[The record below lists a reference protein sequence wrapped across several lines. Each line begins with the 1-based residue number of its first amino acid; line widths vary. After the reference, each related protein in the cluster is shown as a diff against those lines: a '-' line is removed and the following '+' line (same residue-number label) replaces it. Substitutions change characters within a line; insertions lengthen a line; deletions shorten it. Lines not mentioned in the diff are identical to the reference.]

1 MVKITYFSF
10 LLLLIFC
17 TISNSSPRENLFSD
31 LREKMITN
39 QIVARGIKDTQVIE
53 AMRKVPRH
61 FFVPENS
68 RESAYDD
75 RPLPIGEGQTISQPY
90 IVAFM
95 TEALDLSPEDKV
107 LEIGTGSGYQ
117 AAILAEIVREVYTIE
132 IRPKLGE
139 TAQERLEEMGYKNIF
154 VKIVDGYKGW
164 PEKAP
169 FHAVIVTCAPE
180 KIPRPLIDQLTDGG
194 RMIIPVGEKR
204 GIQKLVL
211 LRKEKGMIMKKA
223 VMDVLFVPMVKGE
236 EFMVR

>member
-1 MVKITYFSF
+1 MVHPK
-10 LLLLIFC
+10 
-17 TISNSSPRENLFSD
+17 NLFSD
-31 LREKMITN
+31 RMETMIAN
-39 QIVARGIKDTQVIE
+39 QIISRGIKDTQLIE

-61 FFVPENS
+61 LFVPEDR

-75 RPLPIGEGQTISQPY
+75 RPLPIGEDQTISQPY

-132 IRPKLGE
+132 TIPGLGE
-139 TAQERLEEMGYKNIF
+139 AARERLEEMGYKNIS
-154 VKIVDGYKGW
+154 VKIGDGYEGW

-169 FHAVIVTCAPE
+169 FHGVIVTCAPE
-180 KIPRPLIDQLTDGG
+180 KIPKSLINQLTDGG
-194 RMIIPVGEKR
+194 RMIIPVGERR

-211 LRKEKGMIMKKA
+211 LRKDKGMVIKKE
-223 VMDVLFVPMVKGE
+223 VMDVLFVPMVKDE
-236 EFMVR
+236 KFKA